1 MKGEVR
7 SLGGSKSISLGF
19 RRDCLTVYLLC
30 VCEERRTRPGEVFWV
45 AIGVSL
51 LRME

>member
-30 VCEERRTRPGEVFWV
+30 VWEKQGTRP
-45 AIGVSL
+45 GVSL
-51 LRME
+51 LGGEWSEPAIFH